1 MSALPN
7 RKTGNKFQPGVNKS
21 GTAGYN
27 RTVAESRKTGHLL
40 TERVNPRTEKLDE
53 LPALGIVESIIS
65 EDGTIVSAIEKE
77 KENIARAVELI
88 TERLGRG
95 GRLVFIG
102 AGTSGRLGVIEAAEC
117 PPTFGTDPDMI
128 LGIIA
133 GGRKAVWKS
142 AEGAEDSSEEAR
154 KKLERINLRKKDVLV
169 GIAASG
175 GTPFVEGGLDYARK
189 KGSGRILV
197 TCNPV
202 ETTVPDVVI
211 SVLVG
216 PEVITGSTRMKAGT
230 ATKMVLNMLTT
241 ASMVRL
247 GKTYGNLMVDV
258 RPGSAKLRDRAKR
271 LVMLITGVG
280 EERAEEL
287 LHGSKWDVKAAIVME
302 IKNTDYRKAS
312 KLLKEH
318 GGFLR
323 SVIGQARK

>member
-1 MSALPN
+1 
-7 RKTGNKFQPGVNKS
+7 
-21 GTAGYN
+21 
-27 RTVAESRKTGHLL
+27 VAESRKTGHLL

-53 LPALGIVESIIS
+53 LPTLGIVESIIA
-65 EDGTIVSAIEKE
+65 EDGSIVSAIEKE
-77 KENIARAVELI
+77 KANIARAVDLI
-88 TERLGRG
+88 TERLGRK

-133 GGRKAVWKS
+133 GGRKAVWRS
-142 AEGAEDSSEEAR
+142 TEGAEDSSEEAR
-154 KKLERINLRKKDVLV
+154 KALKRIDLKKKDVVV

-175 GTPFVEGGLDYARK
+175 TTPFVESALDYALK

-202 ETTVPDVVI
+202 ETDVPDVVI
-211 SVLVG
+211 SLLVG

-230 ATKMVLNMLTT
+230 ATKMALNMLTT
-241 ASMVRL
+241 ASMVKL

-258 RPGSAKLRDRAKR
+258 RPGSAKLRDRARR
-271 LVMLITGVG
+271 LVMQIAGVG
-280 EERAEEL
+280 EERAAEL
-287 LHGSKWDVKAAIVME
+287 LDYSKWDVKTAIVME
-302 IKNTDYRKAS
+302 IKNTDYKNAR

-323 SVIGQARK
+323 SVIGREAK